1 MREEAFVAEK
11 EEKGSLIGCLFRLAT
26 VAVAVYGAVTAAK
39 KVLARLT
46 RRLEEDNEGNESK
59 RYLVG
64 LGSREI
70 CPEEEKLSGVD
81 LTVIGGCAELDLQDA
96 ELSGEVFVKVRAVGG
111 KIVIKVPAMVRVN
124 LEGKGVIC
132 SFSNQV
138 PAYEKENLPVI
149 YVDGESVGACLKIVL
164 GEQ

>member
-96 ELSGEVFVKVRAVGG
+96 ELSGEVFVKVRVLGG
-111 KIVIKVPAMVRVN
+111 KVVIKVPAMVRVD
-124 LEGKGVIC
+124 LEGRGAVC
-132 SFSNQV
+132 GCSNQV
-138 PAYEKENLPVI
+138 PVYENETLPMV
-149 YVDGESVGACLKIVL
+149 YVDAECVGACVKVVL
-164 GEQ
+164 GDE